1 MLSVQTWKSHSPS
14 FTPFFQHFKHILSKN
29 LLVSKSNNFKN
40 SDAINFPFYKRT
52 FLNLKTYWW
61 LGPTILLLRTTLF
74 FDMSHYLLN
83 CNSVSAINIHGN
95 SLYINIASLKECF
108 QSLHCWNASQLLQ
121 LLPQILLYILGCGF
135 QCHHFIQAA
144 QIQ

>member
-1 MLSVQTWKSHSPS
+1 MKKPQPLIYSI
-14 FTPFFQHFKHILSKN
+14 FQLFKHILSKN

-40 SDAINFPFYKRT
+40 SDAINFPFYERT
-52 FLNLKTYWW
+52 CLNLKTYWW

-74 FDMSHYLLN
+74 FGMSHYLLN
-83 CNSVSAINIHGN
+83 GNSASAINIHGN
-95 SLYINIASLKECF
+95 SLYINISSLKECF
-108 QSLHCWNASQLLQ
+108 QSLHCWNASQLLH
-121 LLPQILLYILGCGF
+121 LLPQILLHILGCGF